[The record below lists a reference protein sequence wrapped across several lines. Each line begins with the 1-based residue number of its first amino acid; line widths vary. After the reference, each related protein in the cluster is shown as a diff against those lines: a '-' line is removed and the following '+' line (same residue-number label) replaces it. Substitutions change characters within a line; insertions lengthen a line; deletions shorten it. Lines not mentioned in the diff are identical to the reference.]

1 MLQFDDTPLAEA
13 VAAANR
19 HSRTQIILADPAIGE
34 LKITGAFRAG
44 DAGALADSL
53 AAAFSL
59 RLERGSGGTL
69 TLHAAPPSPPAP

>member
-19 HSRTQIILADPAIGE
+19 HSRTQIILADAAIGE
-34 LKITGAFRAG
+34 LKITGAFRVG
-44 DAGALADSL
+44 DAGALAESL

-59 RLERGSGGTL
+59 HLERGSDGTL
-69 TLHAAPPSPPAP
+69 VLHAAPQSSPAR